1 MRNFTRLCI
10 FLLFFPCFWSGCND
24 RSVRHRMLEA
34 EARFDTVPSDIFRL
48 LSEVGSPDSL
58 SSEDRALYD
67 LLTLRSYS
75 IRGKPLPDSLVRH
88 AYAYYH
94 ATDDS
99 LHRARASLYMSRLH
113 YKSRSHFRQWLLPL
127 LEAERY
133 APTDN
138 LLLRGQI
145 SSDMGAVYEMQY
157 EDELAFDT
165 AGSPGLRDFQTA
177 GTVGFAGSGRRSYG
191 IRCTFTCT
199 ATTAPDIISG
209 RDFGYPAFLAI
220 RPCSRILNTV

>member
-1 MRNFTRLCI
+1 MRNFTPLCI
-10 FLLFFPCFWSGCND
+10 FLLFFPCFWSGCDD

-75 IRGKPLPDSLVRH
+75 IGGEPLPDSLVRH
-88 AYAYYH
+88 VYAYYH

-145 SSDMGAVYEMQY
+145 SSDMGFMDCPFSRPAGRGESLVEMA
-157 EDELAFDT
+157 DVSV
-165 AGSPGLRDFQTA
+165 GSFRPGNLRQA
-177 GTVGFAGSGRRSYG
+177 LRR
-191 IRCTFTCT
+191 
-199 ATTAPDIISG
+199 
-209 RDFGYPAFLAI
+209 
-220 RPCSRILNTV
+220 

>member
-1 MRNFTRLCI
+1 
-10 FLLFFPCFWSGCND
+10 
-24 RSVRHRMLEA
+24 MLEA

-157 EDELAFDT
+157 ED
-165 AGSPGLRDFQTA
+165 
-177 GTVGFAGSGRRSYG
+177 
-191 IRCTFTCT
+191 
-199 ATTAPDIISG
+199 
-209 RDFGYPAFLAI
+209 
-220 RPCSRILNTV
+220 

>member
-58 SSEDRALYD
+58 SSEDRALYG

-88 AYAYYH
+88 VYAYYH

-99 LHRARASLYMSRLH
+99 LHRAPGIPLYEPSPLQIEIPFSPMVASPARGRTLRA
-113 YKSRSHFRQWLLPL
+113 
-127 LEAERY
+127 
-133 APTDN
+133 
-138 LLLRGQI
+138 
-145 SSDMGAVYEMQY
+145 
-157 EDELAFDT
+157 
-165 AGSPGLRDFQTA
+165 
-177 GTVGFAGSGRRSYG
+177 YG
-191 IRCTFTCT
+191 
-199 ATTAPDIISG
+199 
-209 RDFGYPAFLAI
+209 
-220 RPCSRILNTV
+220 

>member
-88 AYAYYH
+88 VYAYYH

-157 EDELAFDT
+157 EDELAFDKYRRAYEIFKRLGRLDLQVRA
-165 AGSPGLRDFQTA
+165 AGRTGYVHFYLHRPILFPGGISDIRDSPR
-177 GTVGFAGSGRRSYG
+177 YG
-191 IRCTFTCT
+191 HALEF
-199 ATTAPDIISG
+199 
-209 RDFGYPAFLAI
+209 
-220 RPCSRILNTV
+220 

>member
-1 MRNFTRLCI
+1 
-10 FLLFFPCFWSGCND
+10 
-24 RSVRHRMLEA
+24 MLEA

-88 AYAYYH
+88 VYAYYH

-127 LEAERY
+127 LE
-133 APTDN
+133 
-138 LLLRGQI
+138 
-145 SSDMGAVYEMQY
+145 GA
-157 EDELAFDT
+157 
-165 AGSPGLRDFQTA
+165 
-177 GTVGFAGSGRRSYG
+177 YG
-191 IRCTFTCT
+191 
-199 ATTAPDIISG
+199 
-209 RDFGYPAFLAI
+209 
-220 RPCSRILNTV
+220 